1 MNDWPDIVYCAGSV
15 LDVLMMQAAF
25 RGGGHHKTAV
35 LIVLVWAVNVIII
48 SLSHNINTV
57 AL

>member
-15 LDVLMMQAAF
+15 LDVLMMQAVV
-25 RGGGHHKTAV
+25 RGGGHHKTEV

-48 SLSHNINTV
+48 SLSHNINTA